1 MIARIIDAEGADNL
15 TAKKV
20 RILLEDQ
27 LGLKGGALKAY
38 KDDISQ
44 NIDEVL
50 AGKVASDCGSH
61 NEEDDD
67 QVLDEGAVDYAPK
80 AKKARHESA
89 QGASG
94 DSTNKGKATC
104 ITHSGAEA
112 PKVRASSRSIRWEYA
127 FWSNWKAHG
136 ANAQNVKKMQEAMKM
151 TRRAFLQTASTLEV
165 TIDGNTLRGQ
175 PRSFSSGAMG
185 WYLGGKCE
193 MNIGAQQVWA
203 QVGLNIVIPGSGA
216 WRN

>member
-1 MIARIIDAEGADNL
+1 M
-15 TAKKV
+15 
-20 RILLEDQ
+20 Q
-27 LGLKGGALKAY
+27 
-38 KDDISQ
+38 
-44 NIDEVL
+44 
-50 AGKVASDCGSH
+50 VASDCGSH

-112 PKVRASSRSIRWEYA
+112 PK
-127 FWSNWKAHG
+127 
-136 ANAQNVKKMQEAMKM
+136 NVKKMQEAMKM